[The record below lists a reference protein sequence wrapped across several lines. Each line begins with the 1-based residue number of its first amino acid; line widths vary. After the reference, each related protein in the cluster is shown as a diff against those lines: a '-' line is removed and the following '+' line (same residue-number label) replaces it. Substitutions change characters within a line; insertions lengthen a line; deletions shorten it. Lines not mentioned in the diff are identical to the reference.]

1 MVYLRLP
8 DIKSIKWYVDY
19 GDHASDA
26 IDRIVRVRREIAE
39 VDYKLQKQLKDNGW
53 LI

>member
-1 MVYLRLP
+1 MVYVRLP

-19 GDHASDA
+19 EDNASDA

-53 LI
+53 